1 MGERWKRQSSM
12 AFLLM
17 RRATIYRLGA
27 LGVSGHKSQ
36 NVVSLAASIAAIS

>member
-17 RRATIYRLGA
+17 RRATIYRPGL
-27 LGVSGHKSQ
+27 LGVSGQKSQ
-36 NVVSLAASIAAIS
+36 NLVSLAASIAAIS

>member
-17 RRATIYRLGA
+17 RRATMYRLRAIGIS
-27 LGVSGHKSQ
+27 VYKFQ
-36 NVVSLAASIAAIS
+36 DVTPVAASIAAIS

>member
-1 MGERWKRQSSM
+1 MGESWKRQSFM

-27 LGVSGHKSQ
+27 IGISVYKFQ
-36 NVVSLAASIAAIS
+36 DVTPVAASIAAIS